1 MKKTFF
7 TKRYL
12 EIVRIIGMV
21 SIVVFLLDIQFVFLT
36 DYMRGFNIWFG
47 VTAMVIA
54 SIMLLHKPFMKES
67 QIAEQ
72 DERLMMIRGKVMTS
86 TYLFHYWL
94 MVVLIIVFGM
104 IERMYFFSV
113 ILAGVFVIEYI
124 VMLGL
129 DMFYKKKY

>member
-36 DYMRGFNIWFG
+36 DYMRGFNISFG

-113 ILAGVFVIEYI
+113 ILPVY
-124 VMLGL
+124 L
-129 DMFYKKKY
+129 

>member
-1 MKKTFF
+1 MKKSFF

-21 SIVVFLLDIQFVFLT
+21 SILIFLLDIRFVFLT
-36 DYMRGFNIWFG
+36 DYMRGFTLSFG
-47 VTAMVIA
+47 ITAMVIS
-54 SIMLLHKPFMKES
+54 SILLLHKPFMKKS

-86 TYLFHYWL
+86 TYLIHYWL
-94 MVVLIIVFGM
+94 MVILIVVFGM

-113 ILAGVFVIEYI
+113 ILAVVFLVEYL
-124 VMLGL
+124 VMVVL
-129 DMFYKKKY
+129 DIYYKKKF